1 MQYSSRLTIAVHILL
16 CIEEFKDEEKVT
28 SNFLAGSIGVNPV
41 IVRNILGQLKEAGI
55 VHVAAGV
62 GGSTLDKAPSDITMY
77 DIFEAVENPGEDLFH
92 FHENP
97 NPECPVGRM
106 VHAVLDDRLLEIQ
119 KAMEVCMRSMTL
131 QAIIDDMKKKAPAP
145 A

>member
-16 CIEEFKDEEKVT
+16 CIEEFKDKEKVT

-41 IVRNILGQLKEAGI
+41 IVRNILGRLKEAGL

-62 GGSTLDKAPSDITMY
+62 GGSSLVKAPADITMY
-77 DIFEAVENPGEDLFH
+77 DIFAAVEDSDETLFH

-97 NPECPVGRM
+97 NPDCPVGKT
-106 VHAVLDDRLLEIQ
+106 VHLVLDERLLEIQ
-119 KAMEVCMRSMTL
+119 HTMENCMRSMTL
-131 QAIIDDMKKKAPAP
+131 QSIIDDMNAMK
-145 A
+145 

>member
-1 MQYSSRLTIAVHILL
+1 MQFSSRLTIAVHILL

-41 IVRNILGQLKEAGI
+41 IVRNILGQLKEAQL

-62 GGSTLDKAPSDITMY
+62 GGSRLAKDSSDITIY
-77 DIFEAVENPGEDLFH
+77 DIFEAVEDSSEGLFH

-97 NPECPVGRM
+97 NPECPVGKK
-106 VHAVLDDRLLEIQ
+106 VHAVLDERLLEIQ
-119 KAMEVCMRSMTL
+119 NAMENSMRSMTI
-131 QAIIDDMKKKAPAP
+131 QSIIDDMKGK
-145 A
+145 